1 MPVSR
6 ATQEQLPRHKEKFC
20 IVNCAPGSVNKVN
33 LCVLCATCMD
43 ALMSRSYGCERVTS
57 VVNFLYRYIR
67 CLNSLL
73 KNSRNSVLNIS
84 TNIKNYAK
92 TQPMNNN
99 KLLVVEDDPGLQSQI
114 RWCFE
119 NYDVLLA
126 NDRKTAI
133 EQVKKN
139 KPAVVTLDLGLPP
152 HEDNPSEG
160 FATLEQILEIDPNIK
175 VIVVTGQ
182 EERENSVKAIGLGAY
197 DFYSKPFE
205 PEIIGLIVN
214 RAFRLLELEDENQ
227 RLQTATPNYEPFSG
241 VIACSPQMQSV
252 CKAVEKVAPSDA
264 TVLLLGES
272 GTGKELCARGLHS
285 LGSNRDGNFVAINC
299 AAIPE
304 TLLESELFGYEKG
317 AFTGADKQTIGKI
330 EYADGG
336 TLFLDEMG
344 DLPFALQAKLLRFL
358 QERVVERV
366 GGREPIPV
374 NVRVVCATHQNLRTK
389 IEKGEFRE
397 DLFYRISEIPIE
409 IPPLRDR
416 DGDIIILARFFFE
429 KFNEAHGRK
438 IRGFTKDA
446 LGAMES
452 YSWPGNVRE
461 LQNRIKRAVIMTD
474 GKKLS
479 STDLELDKTSS
490 ETMNFNLRDIREKIE
505 RQAILRALSHVNGKV
520 APAAELLG
528 VSRPTLYDL
537 IKKLN
542 ITI

>member
-1 MPVSR
+1 
-6 ATQEQLPRHKEKFC
+6 
-20 IVNCAPGSVNKVN
+20 
-33 LCVLCATCMD
+33 
-43 ALMSRSYGCERVTS
+43 
-57 VVNFLYRYIR
+57 
-67 CLNSLL
+67 
-73 KNSRNSVLNIS
+73 
-84 TNIKNYAK
+84 
-92 TQPMNNN
+92 MNNN

-119 NYDVLLA
+119 NYEVLLA
-126 NDRKTAI
+126 HDRQSAL
-133 EQVKKN
+133 EQVKKH

-160 FATLEQILEIDPNIK
+160 FATLEQILELDPNIK
-175 VIVVTGQ
+175 IVVVTGQ
-182 EERENSVKAIGLGAY
+182 DERENAIKAIGLGAY

-214 RAFRLLELEDENQ
+214 RAFRLLELEDDNQ
-227 RLQTATPNYEPFSG
+227 RLQATTINPEPFAG
-241 VIACSPQMQSV
+241 VIGCSPQMQTL

-272 GTGKELCARGLHS
+272 GTGKELCAKGLHT
-285 LGSNRDGNFVAINC
+285 LGSNSAGHFVAINC

-317 AFTGADKQTIGKI
+317 AFTGANKQTIGKI

-366 GGREPIPV
+366 GGHAPIPV
-374 NVRVVCATHQNLRTK
+374 NVRVVCATHQNLRER
-389 IEKGEFRE
+389 IENGEFRE
-397 DLFYRISEIPIE
+397 DLFYRISEIPLE
-409 IPPLRDR
+409 IPPLRNR
-416 DGDIIILARFFFE
+416 EGDVIILARFFFD
-429 KFNEAHGRK
+429 KFNQDHNRK
-438 IRGFTKDA
+438 LRGFTKDA
-446 LGAMES
+446 LSAMES

-474 GKKLS
+474 GKQIS
-479 STDLELDKTSS
+479 ASDLELDRTAS
-490 ETMNFNLRDIREKIE
+490 ETMNFDLRDIREKVE
-505 RQAILRALSHVNGKV
+505 RQAILRALSHANGKV

-537 IKKLN
+537 IKKLH
-542 ITI
+542 ISV

>member
-1 MPVSR
+1 
-6 ATQEQLPRHKEKFC
+6 
-20 IVNCAPGSVNKVN
+20 
-33 LCVLCATCMD
+33 MD
-43 ALMSRSYGCERVTS
+43 
-57 VVNFLYRYIR
+57 
-67 CLNSLL
+67 
-73 KNSRNSVLNIS
+73 
-84 TNIKNYAK
+84 
-92 TQPMNNN
+92 NN

-114 RWCFE
+114 KWCFE
-119 NYDVLLA
+119 NFNVLLA
-126 NDRKTAI
+126 SDRKSAI
-133 EQVKKN
+133 EQVRKN

-160 FATLEQILEIDPNIK
+160 FATLEQILEIDPHIK

-182 EERENSVKAIGLGAY
+182 EERENAVKAIGLGAY

-205 PEIIGLIVN
+205 AEIISLIVN
-214 RAFRLLELEDENQ
+214 RAFRLLTLEEDNL
-227 RLQTATPNYEPFSG
+227 RLQATSVHEPFDG

-272 GTGKELCARGLHS
+272 GTGKELCARGLHT
-285 LGSNRDGNFVAINC
+285 LGANSAGHYVAINC

-317 AFTGADKQTIGKI
+317 AFTGANKQTIGKI

-344 DLPFALQAKLLRFL
+344 DLPFSLQAKLLRFL

-366 GGREPIPV
+366 GGHAPIPV
-374 NVRVVCATHQNLRTK
+374 NVRVVCATHQNLREK

-397 DLFYRISEIPIE
+397 DLFYRISEIPLE

-416 DGDIIILARFFFE
+416 EGDVLILARFFFD
-429 KFNEAHGRK
+429 KFNEDHGRK
-438 IRGFTKDA
+438 LRGFTKDA
-446 LGAMES
+446 LNSMET

-474 GKKLS
+474 GKQIS
-479 STDLELDKTSS
+479 SMDLELDRTAS
-490 ETMNFNLRDIREKIE
+490 ETMNFNLRDIREKVE
-505 RQAILRALSHVNGKV
+505 RQAILRAMSHVSGKV

-542 ITI
+542 ITV

>member
-1 MPVSR
+1 
-6 ATQEQLPRHKEKFC
+6 
-20 IVNCAPGSVNKVN
+20 
-33 LCVLCATCMD
+33 
-43 ALMSRSYGCERVTS
+43 
-57 VVNFLYRYIR
+57 
-67 CLNSLL
+67 
-73 KNSRNSVLNIS
+73 
-84 TNIKNYAK
+84 
-92 TQPMNNN
+92 MNH

-126 NDRKTAI
+126 SDRESAI
-133 EQVKKN
+133 EQVNKN
-139 KPAVVTLDLGLPP
+139 RPAVVTLDLGLPP
-152 HEDNPSEG
+152 HEDNPTEG

-182 EERENSVKAIGLGAY
+182 EERENAVKAIGLGAY

-227 RLQTATPNYEPFSG
+227 RLHTSSYHHEAFEG
-241 VIACSPQMQSV
+241 VVACSPQMQTV

-272 GTGKELCARGLHS
+272 GTGKELCARGLHK
-285 LGSNRDGNFVAINC
+285 LGLNNEGNFVAINC
-299 AAIPE
+299 AAIPD

-317 AFTGADKQTIGKI
+317 AFTGANKQTVGKI

-344 DLPFALQAKLLRFL
+344 DLPYALQAKLLRFL

-366 GGREPIPV
+366 GGRDSIPV
-374 NVRVVCATHQNLRTK
+374 NVRVVCATHQNLREK
-389 IEKGEFRE
+389 IDKGEFRE
-397 DLFYRISEIPIE
+397 DLFYRISEIPLE
-409 IPPLRDR
+409 IPPLRER
-416 DGDIIILARFFFE
+416 EGDIIVLARFFFD
-429 KFNEAHGRK
+429 KFNEDLGRK
-438 IRGFTKDA
+438 LRGFTKDA
-446 LGAMES
+446 LSAMES

-461 LQNRIKRAVIMTD
+461 LQNRLKRGVIMTD
-474 GKKLS
+474 GKKITS
-479 STDLELDKTSS
+479 KDLELDKTST
-490 ETMNFNLRDIREKIE
+490 ETMNFNLKDIREKVE

-520 APAAELLG
+520 APAAELLC

-537 IKKLN
+537 MKKLN
-542 ITI
+542 ITV